1 MGRESKSVQLKRQ
14 SMLALKMSEGEDY
27 TQCLSWYVSI
37 FFKSEGMFQKDRTA
51 IYKRWKTELAQDDSN
66 HLVELI
72 KNIDADRQ
80 LARDLGNAGAA
91 IQADKLKAQILGIL
105 NKQGEV
111 NIENATI
118 QNNTLNI
125 DWSGKTLEELKQL
138 LNK

>member
-91 IQADKLKAQILGIL
+91 IQADKLKAQILGII

>member
-91 IQADKLKAQILGIL
+91 IQADKLKAQILGII

-111 NIENATI
+111 NIEN
-118 QNNTLNI
+118 QQVNVVSI